1 MRKATVAARLAKLEA
16 GNTRSLTSWES
27 LFLWAFQDSFENPKS
42 WGSSERETDFFVLVW
57 FFLLVWSKSDIW
69 GPDFSHIKN
78 GYVLVL
84 HSYRSKIWLREESA
98 PSGILF
104 AVYCHPLN
112 CMYASKISLT
122 EFYSFAWGEG
132 VEIGTRSLLCL
143 EPKIV
148 DFSSQAKKQQLRFSK
163 LSGVFQKFSFICVH
177 KFHLSVYGHSALH
190 QKWDSL
196 KLSQLEHPKMEELK
210 SQVTFK
216 SQDNS
221 LENPILWA
229 CLKRMMGV
237 PLTADWAPGKHR
249 QDIVSQAL
257 PTTKSTFVVKYL

>member
-1 MRKATVAARLAKLEA
+1 M
-16 GNTRSLTSWES
+16 
-27 LFLWAFQDSFENPKS
+27 
-42 WGSSERETDFFVLVW
+42 
-57 FFLLVWSKSDIW
+57 
-69 GPDFSHIKN
+69 
-78 GYVLVL
+78 
-84 HSYRSKIWLREESA
+84 
-98 PSGILF
+98 
-104 AVYCHPLN
+104 
-112 CMYASKISLT
+112 
-122 EFYSFAWGEG
+122 
-132 VEIGTRSLLCL
+132 EIGTRSLLCL

-163 LSGVFQKFSFICVH
+163 LSGVFQKFSFIRVH
-177 KFHLSVYGHSALH
+177 KFHLSVDGHSALH

-237 PLTADWAPGKHR
+237 PLKAEWAPGKHR

-257 PTTKSTFVVKYL
+257 PTTKSKHLWSNIYSPLHTVNCNIQRSCTPVNITSWFCHMNIFLCNPYFFPQFLPLVSQLAIWSTVTVKFF